1 MNGHRM
7 NMGQK
12 ETSMYV
18 LKLESK
24 FLSNQEKRMSKI
36 PITGEIVVRYFAVR
50 PLLPATWHHSCDEWH
65 LINTIW
71 KAKTGEALGTR
82 LVSSSAWH
90 SLSSLYSIYMTC
102 SMYAGAYGLS
112 PLHTNTFRFMIH
124 TLTHSVAT
132 WKVTHRVRGC
142 SLRIM
147 WKRFPHPLHHK
158 LWIHMVEQY
167 CLANHAIFIQN
178 SF

>member
-7 NMGQK
+7 NMGRK

-36 PITGEIVVRYFAVR
+36 LITGEILVRYFAVR
-50 PLLPATWHHSCDEWH
+50 PLLPATWHHSHDEWR

-82 LVSSSAWH
+82 LVSSACH
-90 SLSSLYSIYMTC
+90 SLSSLYS
-102 SMYAGAYGLS
+102 
-112 PLHTNTFRFMIH
+112 
-124 TLTHSVAT
+124 T
-132 WKVTHRVRGC
+132 WHVQC
-142 SLRIM
+142 MLE
-147 WKRFPHPLHHK
+147 
-158 LWIHMVEQY
+158 HMVYLLYTQILSVSWYTHWHTAWLHGKWPIAFRGVPWELCERDSLILSTISSEY
-167 CLANHAIFIQN
+167 TW
-178 SF
+178 

>member
-7 NMGQK
+7 NMGRK

-36 PITGEIVVRYFAVR
+36 LITGEIVVRYFAVR
-50 PLLPATWHHSCDEWH
+50 PLLPATWHHSCDEWR

-71 KAKTGEALGTR
+71 KAKTGGPGNKVSFISMALIK
-82 LVSSSAWH
+82 L
-90 SLSSLYSIYMTC
+90 LIFYMTR

-132 WKVTHRVRGC
+132 WKVTHHVRGC